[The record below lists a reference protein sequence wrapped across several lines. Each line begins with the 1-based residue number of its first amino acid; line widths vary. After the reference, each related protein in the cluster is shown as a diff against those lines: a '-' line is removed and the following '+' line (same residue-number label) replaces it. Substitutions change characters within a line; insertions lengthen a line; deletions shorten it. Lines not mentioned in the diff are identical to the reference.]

1 MEMCILVFFRLN
13 NRFEIANNILY
24 SLGTACK
31 LSVLIDE
38 KKMKKI
44 GLFPGSFDP
53 FTKGHEEVVLKAL
66 DLFDEIVI
74 GIGINSSKQSYFD
87 LDKRI
92 LHIQSLFPDQ
102 PKISIKTY
110 QKLTVDFC
118 QDIGAQF
125 IIRGLRDSKDF
136 EYERSI
142 AHMSLEISN
151 IETVFF
157 LTAQR
162 YSAINSTI
170 VREIHKNNGSII
182 PFVTNPSLLV

>member
-1 MEMCILVFFRLN
+1 
-13 NRFEIANNILY
+13 
-24 SLGTACK
+24 
-31 LSVLIDE
+31 
-38 KKMKKI
+38 MKKI

-74 GIGINSSKQSYFD
+74 GIGINSSKSSYFD
-87 LDKRI
+87 LYKRI
-92 LHIQSLFPDQ
+92 QHIESLFIDQ
-102 PKISIKTY
+102 PKISVKTY

-118 QDIGAQF
+118 TDIGAQF
-125 IIRGLRDSKDF
+125 IVRGLRDSKDF

-142 AHMSLEISN
+142 AHMSLDISD

-162 YSAINSTI
+162 YSAINSSI
-170 VREIHKNNGSII
+170 VREIHKNKGSIT
-182 PFVTNPSLLV
+182 PFVTNSSILV